1 MDLKKS
7 IENFIEEI
15 SSSSPTPGGGSVSAF
30 NGVLATSLGIMVC
43 NLTTGKKKYE
53 SVQAEILE
61 LKNRLEKSKEKFL
74 ELYDE
79 DSKAFDKVMEAF
91 KLPKESEDEK
101 LKRTQAIEDAT
112 IFATEVPIKTI
123 ETCYETMKDLIRL
136 SQIGNQNSL
145 SDAGVALILIKS
157 CAEGAMLNV
166 MINTKSLNDRD
177 RAMNLV
183 LVAAQKLSEIEDK
196 IDEAL
201 KSVKK
206 KLEL

>member
-7 IENFIEEI
+7 LENFIEEI

-30 NGVLATSLGIMVC
+30 NGVLATSLGLMVC
-43 NLTTGKKKYE
+43 NLTIGKKKYE
-53 SVQAEILE
+53 SVESEVLEI
-61 LKNRLEKSKEKFL
+61 KNHLEKFKEKFL

-79 DSKAFDKVMEAF
+79 DSRSFDQVMEAF
-91 KLPKESEDEK
+91 KLPKETEEDK
-101 LKRTQAIEDAT
+101 IKRSQAIEDAT
-112 IFATEVPIKTI
+112 IYATEVPIKVI
-123 ETCYETMKDLIRL
+123 ETSFDTAKHLVRL
-136 SQIGNQNSL
+136 SEIGNQNSL

-166 MINTKSLNDRD
+166 MINTKSLNDRE

-183 LVAAQKLSEIEDK
+183 LSAAQKLTELENQ

-201 KSVKK
+201 KSIKK